1 MSEAIVVGSGP
12 NGLACAATLASRG
25 VEVTVIEAE
34 ETIGGGTR
42 SSELT
47 VPGVLHDECSGIH
60 PMAVESP
67 ALTSLGLERHG
78 LEWAWPEVDLAHPLD
93 GGGRG
98 HDAALDRGDDGRP
111 RARRD
116 RGGGGCSGRSARR
129 FDALAED
136 ILRPVAHLPKHP
148 VVLTRFG
155 LAALTPAT
163 VLAKT
168 LGHAAG
174 AGAVRRRR
182 RPRLQPAEQADELRR
197 RDGPDLLR
205 PPPRLAGRA
214 RGFAG
219 DRRGAG
225 GGVREHGGRIETGRP
240 VRSLEELPP
249 ADAVVLDLAPSVVA
263 DVAGGRLPHRV
274 ARAYRRYKHGPGAF
288 KVDLAVEGGVP
299 WEQEA
304 ARRAGTVHA
313 AGSFEEIVAAE
324 REVNRGRMP
333 DRPFVLVGQQ
343 YLADPSRSAGDV
355 HPVWAYAHVPSG
367 YDGDATEAL
376 IDQIER
382 FAPGLRERI
391 VGRSVR
397 TPAEIEAI
405 NANFVG
411 GDILTGANTAVQ
423 TLFRPRVAA
432 DPYATGIPGVFIC
445 SAATPARPRRAR
457 DVWLQRRPSDP
468 AHSLSRSAIVL
479 CCGMRDKGTA
489 PPPTLG
495 RCLHTLRWRLT
506 PCIGVGSSCSRTA
519 ISSTPP
525 SPWRRL
531 RGGRRRSPRCGRRSG
546 APTTGPA
553 GSPRRRWSS
562 RR

>member
-12 NGLACAATLASRG
+12 NGLACAATLASHG
-25 VEVTVIEAE
+25 VDVTVIEAE

-47 VPGVLHDECSGIH
+47 VPGVLHDECSGFH

-67 ALTSLGLERHG
+67 ALTSLRLERHG
-78 LEWAWPEVDLAHPLD
+78 LEWARAEFELAHPLD
-93 GGGRG
+93 GGDGATMLRSIEGTMTGLGAGGPGWGR
-98 HDAALDRGDDGRP
+98 LF
-111 RARRD
+111 
-116 RGGGGCSGRSARR
+116 GGSVRK

-136 ILRPVAHLPKHP
+136 ILRPVTHLPKHP

-168 LGHAAG
+168 LATPQARALFGGVAAHAFSPLNKPMSSAVGMALICSGHRQG
-174 AGAVRRRR
+174 WPV
-182 RPRLQPAEQADELRR
+182 
-197 RDGPDLLR
+197 
-205 PPPRLAGRA
+205 A
-214 RGFAG
+214 RGGSRAI
-219 DRRGAG
+219 AEALAS
-225 GGVREHGGRIETGRP
+225 VIQEHGGRIETGRP

-249 ADAVVLDLAPSVVA
+249 TDAVALDLAPSVVA

-274 ARAYRRYKHGPGAF
+274 ARAYRRYKRGPGAF

-299 WEQEA
+299 WEQED
-304 ARRAGTVHA
+304 ARRASTVHA
-313 AGSFEEIVAAE
+313 AGSFEEIVAGE

-333 DRPFVLVGQQ
+333 DSPFVLVGQQ

-367 YDGDATEAL
+367 YDGDASEAL

-397 TPAEIEAI
+397 TPAEIEAM
-405 NANFVG
+405 NANFSG

-445 SAATPARPRRAR
+445 SAATPPG
-457 DVWLQRRPSDP
+457 PG
-468 AHSLSRSAIVL
+468 AHGMCGYNAAQAI
-479 CCGMRDKGTA
+479 
-489 PPPTLG
+489 
-495 RCLHTLRWRLT
+495 
-506 PCIGVGSSCSRTA
+506 
-519 ISSTPP
+519 
-525 SPWRRL
+525 L
-531 RGGRRRSPRCGRRSG
+531 RGL
-546 APTTGPA
+546 
-553 GSPRRRWSS
+553 
-562 RR
+562 